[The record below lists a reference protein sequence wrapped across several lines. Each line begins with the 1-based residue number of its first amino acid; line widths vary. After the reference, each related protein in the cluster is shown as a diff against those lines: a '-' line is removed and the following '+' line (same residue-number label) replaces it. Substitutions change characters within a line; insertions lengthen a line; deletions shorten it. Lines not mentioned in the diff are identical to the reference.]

1 MKPKRKIIDVIIFDG
16 NFELLKFRLD
26 TFYNLVHTF
35 IVFDFNENSE
45 LEIKK
50 EIFSKWSD
58 KLKLFTNGTENDEK
72 FSLIAKKIS
81 EFKLNFE
88 DIVCLSKSDEF
99 PDFTDFDNVVE
110 HLNYSPAVAHQ
121 VEFVLN
127 TGIVSTEKHIGSMFF
142 LFTEILR
149 NPKIISSVNNSK
161 EHTINSNFY
170 SVQNGYKFTFF
181 ENFSFLT
188 EKLNTNP
195 EKFLDEINQRSIIN
209 DLGKKISIMKNTNP
223 FTWDKKL
230 LPETQLEL
238 IPSIKPLYILNF
250 YQSFVDRK
258 NILNYSEVY
267 NINFTY
273 DYSFM
278 REDFYENFT
287 NINFFLPPKKLYSN
301 PEDTDF
307 ETFFILNEVYN
318 FIKSKSYWENQKL
331 EFIFFFDDWQLS
343 KKIEVNFGDFDWNYF
358 YETFIQH
365 TKKPSI

>member
-1 MKPKRKIIDVIIFDG
+1 
-16 NFELLKFRLD
+16 
-26 TFYNLVHTF
+26 
-35 IVFDFNENSE
+35 
-45 LEIKK
+45 
-50 EIFSKWSD
+50 
-58 KLKLFTNGTENDEK
+58 
-72 FSLIAKKIS
+72 
-81 EFKLNFE
+81 
-88 DIVCLSKSDEF
+88 
-99 PDFTDFDNVVE
+99 
-110 HLNYSPAVAHQ
+110 
-121 VEFVLN
+121 
-127 TGIVSTEKHIGSMFF
+127 MFF

-273 DYSFM
+273 DYSFI